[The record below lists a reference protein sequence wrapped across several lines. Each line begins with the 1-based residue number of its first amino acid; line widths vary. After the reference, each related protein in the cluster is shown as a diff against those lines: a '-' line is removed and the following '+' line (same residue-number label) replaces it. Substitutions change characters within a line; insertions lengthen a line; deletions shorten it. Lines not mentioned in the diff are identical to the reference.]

1 SSFLPGQAALTIA
14 EGRRVTVNTGGR
26 IDGGSSGAGM
36 YYPTRSGSPTVGSPH
51 AHRVTKTPPW
61 TAGEDVD
68 VSMETVFGMSFA
80 ELRATSDHFVSNA
93 ADFPE
98 TVADGATVAVDVPH
112 LAFDRDRPLSGYGVV
127 CMRGNVMVH
136 DGSATNFRG
145 VLYVDGNLHVRAP
158 AEITGAV

>member
-1 SSFLPGQAALTIA
+1 
-14 EGRRVTVNTGGR
+14 
-26 IDGGSSGAGM
+26 
-36 YYPTRSGSPTVGSPH
+36 
-51 AHRVTKTPPW
+51 
-61 TAGEDVD
+61 D

-80 ELRATSDHFVSNA
+80 ELRATADHFVSNA

-98 TVADGATVAVDVPH
+98 TVADGATVVVDVPH

-145 VLYVDGNLHVRAP
+145 VLYVDGTLHGRAP
-158 AEITGAV
+158 AEITGAVIVTGTVNVQGVGDYATLTYDDDLLVALRRDIGQYTLLGAIREIAAGE